1 MPPATRHSSSPTSR
15 SCGKVTHRPPCLLVS
30 ILEPRSCNARAAMSD
45 FIQFVRTTVPIAAWT
60 STTVAGIRGQAQRL
74 LPLVISSRRHACSV
88 CGHVPS
94 ALPMVRARMLRAPSI
109 RRFAFQKTRR
119 LSLTLLRFCSCPT
132 AIMCTAM
139 VAPLRYSTFPFPIC
153 LALRSHPCI
162 AAFHPCALDTPLSSG
177 LPPTRRKHIL
187 PPVRP
192 ACSAAPPRQR
202 SKDMMGGECRARAP
216 ACAIS
221 KYSAFVSV
229 RLCDNLR
236 YPG

>member
-1 MPPATRHSSSPTSR
+1 MPVATRHSSSPTSR
-15 SCGKVTHRPPCLLVS
+15 SCGKVTHRPPCVLVS
-30 ILEPRSCNARAAMSD
+30 ILESRSFNARAAMSD

-74 LPLVISSRRHACSV
+74 LPLVISSRRHVCSV
-88 CGHVPS
+88 CGQVPS

-109 RRFAFQKTRR
+109 YRFAFQKTHRS
-119 LSLTLLRFCSCPT
+119 SLTLLLFCSCPT

-153 LALRSHPCI
+153 LALRSHPRI
-162 AAFHPCALDTPLSSG
+162 AAFHPRAPYAPPPSG

-202 SKDMMGGECRARAP
+202 SKDMMDGECTARAP

-221 KYSAFVSV
+221 KYSACVSV

-236 YPG
+236 YSG